1 MTGTAKE
8 VTDLFKHP
16 EGSSRESLIA
26 SWTLAIKISAIDCKY
41 YSCPQII
48 WVPRVGDFWCLTR
61 DGGELKEMLE
71 VTDGSMIYQRLY
83 SEDWI
88 PLPEPTIE
96 ESSIEVFNENLR
108 YRVPIP
114 FWAWEQREIF
124 PVKSPPEGVP
134 VLMRFDE

>member
-1 MTGTAKE
+1 MSGITKE

-16 EGSSRESLIA
+16 EGRSRENLIA

-48 WVPRVGDFWCLTR
+48 WVPRAGDFWCLTR

-71 VTDGSMIYQRLY
+71 VSDSFVIYQRLY
-83 SEDWI
+83 SEDWVR
-88 PLPEPTIE
+88 LLEPVVEQCPVDAFE
-96 ESSIEVFNENLR
+96 EYMK
-108 YRVPIP
+108 YRIPIP
-114 FWAWEQREIF
+114 FWAWEQREVF

-134 VLMRFDE
+134 VLMRFHE